1 MLVRGCKEM
10 KSNHIAM
17 TLVIKAPIEKVWQ
30 ALAQWESQGEW
41 MLLTKVEV
49 TSEIREGVG
58 TSIAAFT
65 GIGKVGLMDHMKV
78 TKWQPPNICDVVHT
92 GRIIKG
98 TGRFELT
105 QIDDFTTRF
114 DWSEEILAPRA
125 VFLLIA
131 PGLYAGVRI
140 SLMALRRQLQSV

>member
-1 MLVRGCKEM
+1 MT
-10 KSNHIAM
+10 SNHIAM

-30 ALAQWESQGEW
+30 ALGQWENQGDW

-49 TSEIREGVG
+49 TSKIREGVG

-65 GIGKVGLMDHMKV
+65 GIGKLGLMDHMTV
-78 TKWQPPNICDVVHT
+78 TAWQPPNICDVVHT

-105 QIDDFTTRF
+105 QIDAFTTQF
-114 DWSEEILAPRA
+114 DWSEEIEAPRA
-125 VFLLIA
+125 IFLLIA

-140 SLMALRRQLQSV
+140 SLMAFRRQLQAV

>member
-1 MLVRGCKEM
+1 M

-17 TLVIKAPIEKVWQ
+17 NLEIKAPIEKVWQ

-49 TSEIREGVG
+49 VSEIREGVG

-65 GIGKVGLMDHMKV
+65 GIGKLGLMDHMQV
-78 TKWQPPNICDVVHT
+78 TTWKPPHICDVIHT

-98 TGRFELT
+98 TGRFELK
-105 QIDDFTTRF
+105 QIDAFTTRF
-114 DWSEEILAPRA
+114 DCSEEILAPRA
-125 VFLLIA
+125 IFLLIA

>member
-1 MLVRGCKEM
+1 M

-65 GIGKVGLMDHMKV
+65 GIGKLGLMDHMKV
-78 TKWQPPNICDVVHT
+78 TAWQPPNICDVVHT

-105 QIDDFTTRF
+105 QIGDFTTRF

-125 VFLLIA
+125 IFLLIA

>member
-1 MLVRGCKEM
+1 MR
-10 KSNHIAM
+10 SNHIAM
-17 TLVIKAPIEKVWQ
+17 SLIIKAPIEKVWA
-30 ALAQWESQGEW
+30 ALADWESQGEW
-41 MLLTKVEV
+41 MLQTSVKV

-65 GIGKVGLMDHMKV
+65 GIGKLGIMDHMKV
-78 TKWQPPNICDVVHT
+78 TAWQPPNVCDVVHT
-92 GRIIKG
+92 GTIIKG

-105 QIDDFTTRF
+105 AIDPGTTRF

-125 VFLLIA
+125 LFLLIA

-140 SLMALRRQLQSV
+140 SLSALRRLLVQPE

>member
-1 MLVRGCKEM
+1 MR
-10 KSNHIAM
+10 SNHIAM
-17 TLVIKAPIEKVWQ
+17 TLVIKAPIDKVWQ

-78 TKWQPPNICDVVHT
+78 TAWQPPNICDVVHT

-125 VFLLIA
+125 IFLLIA

>member
-1 MLVRGCKEM
+1 MT
-10 KSNHIAM
+10 SNHIEM

-30 ALAQWESQGEW
+30 SLAQWENQGEW

-49 TSEIREGVG
+49 TSKIREGVG

-65 GIGKVGLMDHMKV
+65 GIGKLGLMDHMTV
-78 TKWQPPNICDVVHT
+78 TAWQPPNICDVVHT

-105 QIDDFTTRF
+105 QIDALTTRF
-114 DWSEEILAPRA
+114 DWSEEIEAPRA
-125 VFLLIA
+125 IFLLIA
-131 PGLYAGVRI
+131 PGLYTGVRI
-140 SLMALRRQLQSV
+140 SLMAFRRQLQSV

>member
-1 MLVRGCKEM
+1 MT
-10 KSNHIAM
+10 SNHIAM
-17 TLVIKAPIEKVWQ
+17 TLVIKAPIKKVWQ
-30 ALAQWESQGEW
+30 ALEQWENQDDW

-49 TSEIREGVG
+49 TSKIREGVG

-65 GIGKVGLMDHMKV
+65 GIGKLGLMDHMTV
-78 TKWQPPNICDVVHT
+78 TAWQPPNICDVVHT

-105 QIDDFTTRF
+105 QIDAFTTQF
-114 DWSEEILAPRA
+114 DWSEEIEAPRA
-125 VFLLIA
+125 IFLLIA

-140 SLMALRRQLQSV
+140 SLMAFRRQLQSV